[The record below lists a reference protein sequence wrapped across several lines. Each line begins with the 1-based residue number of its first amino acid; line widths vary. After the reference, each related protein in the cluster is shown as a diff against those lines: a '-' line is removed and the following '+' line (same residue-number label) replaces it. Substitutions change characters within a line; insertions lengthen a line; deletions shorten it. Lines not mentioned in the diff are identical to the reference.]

1 MRREYSDITV
11 SRLDGNCRLIYGLD
25 FCDEVAY
32 SVPADAS
39 LDINAVKNGYDSQ
52 AQTLFEPF
60 NVAISQFNCET
71 TRYSLVRNCTD
82 CYNDYKR
89 WLCAVAIPRCTSTI
103 NGMEDDI
110 PQQSSSATAARALRA
125 VNVNESRNPW
135 IDENMN
141 PGGWI
146 ELLPCIDLCYF
157 VVQSCPPF
165 MQFNCPTGD
174 LARLQYGYWRNISVN
189 SNDQD
194 FQFGIN
200 LPTCNRLDASEGRLV
215 LSKASNTLQTRFS
228 FIISTIAI
236 TLVIMFSYTWKSN
249 TKKHAL
255 FISPASFLS

>member
-1 MRREYSDITV
+1 MTCFV
-11 SRLDGNCRLIYGLD
+11 SLLDGNCRLIYGLS
-25 FCDEVAY
+25 FCDQVAY

-39 LDINAVKNGYDSQ
+39 LDINAVKDGYDSQ
-52 AQTLFEPF
+52 AQALFEPF

-89 WLCAVAIPRCTSTI
+89 WLCAVTIPRCTSTI
-103 NGMEDDI
+103 SGIEDNI
-110 PQQSSSATAARALRA
+110 PQQSSTATAARALRA

-174 LARLQYGYWRNISVN
+174 LAKLQYGYWRNMTVE
-189 SNDQD
+189 SNGMDI
-194 FQFGIN
+194 QFGTN
-200 LPTCNRLDASEGRLV
+200 LPTCNRVDVNETRLV
-215 LSKASNTLQTRFS
+215 LGEASSTLQTHLS
-228 FIISTIAI
+228 FISTII
-236 TLVIMFSYTWKSN
+236 TTLVIISSYW
-249 TKKHAL
+249 
-255 FISPASFLS
+255 